1 MEVQETKMGGSF
13 KAREIEALKT
23 LVSDCVNYGLTEKQ
37 ALMYIKARLGKEIS
51 KKTYYQRKKEVDTG
65 ESANEWLSFFTK
77 VGFVIKHKQIIEVIE
92 TVQKDTLQD
101 YLIEQSRNHDD
112 KDKHE
117 IRQLRYEIRENA
129 KLLQE
134 LSLGTPIIAQI
145 KAKLDQNVEVL
156 QSSK

>member
-1 MEVQETKMGGSF
+1 MGGSF

-37 ALMYIKARLGKEIS
+37 ALSYIKARLGKEIS
-51 KKTYYQRKKEVDTG
+51 PKTYYQRKKEVDTG
-65 ESANEWLSFFTK
+65 KSANEWLSFFTK

-92 TVQKDTLQD
+92 TIQKDTLQD
-101 YLIEQSRNHDD
+101 YLIEQSRNHDG

>member
-1 MEVQETKMGGSF
+1 MECQEIKMGGSF

-23 LVSDCVNYGLTEKQ
+23 LVSDCVNYGLTERQ
-37 ALMYIKARLGKEIS
+37 ALAYIKARLGKDIS

-65 ESANEWLSFFTK
+65 KSANEWLNFFTK

-92 TVQKDTLQD
+92 TIQKDTLQD
-101 YLIEQSRNHDD
+101 YLIEQNRNHND

-145 KAKLDQNVEVL
+145 KAKLENVEML